1 MGPAFPG
8 TVLHAGFFSGLEAQ
22 PIHLSHADFRAECG
36 PPNHE
41 QSQSPGASAS
51 VPLGAL
57 TLPGLPTCPRVPAQ
71 THVTV
76 RRHGHGVMP
85 FFVLTLIWLTFKEI
99 NASRLGSRPCRHRS
113 QRGEIRARALLL
125 KPTSQSGSPRCHL
138 SSQLGGETRPLLRPG
153 SRGARIGTGGTGWVR
168 AAQLS
173 TRLGESPGIPTR
185 MDAGLARA
193 ADASPVL
200 TGPSG
205 KHLQSTRGLFFV
217 GFHSKSKGYYKR
229 HSEAFSPIK

>member
-1 MGPAFPG
+1 MCPAFPR

-22 PIHLSHADFRAECG
+22 PVHLSHADFRAECK

-41 QSQSPGASAS
+41 PGPGQSQSPGASVS

-57 TLPGLPTCPRVPAQ
+57 TPAPGFANVPGIPAQ

-99 NASRLGSRPCRHRS
+99 NASRLGSRPSRHRS

-125 KPTSQSGSPRCHL
+125 KPTSWSGSPRCHL
-138 SSQLGGETRPLLRPG
+138 SSQLGG
-153 SRGARIGTGGTGWVR
+153 GARPCSGQAHEGPESEPEGRGGS
-168 AAQLS
+168 ALPS
-173 TRLGESPGIPTR
+173 SP
-185 MDAGLARA
+185 
-193 ADASPVL
+193 
-200 TGPSG
+200 
-205 KHLQSTRGLFFV
+205 
-217 GFHSKSKGYYKR
+217 
-229 HSEAFSPIK
+229 